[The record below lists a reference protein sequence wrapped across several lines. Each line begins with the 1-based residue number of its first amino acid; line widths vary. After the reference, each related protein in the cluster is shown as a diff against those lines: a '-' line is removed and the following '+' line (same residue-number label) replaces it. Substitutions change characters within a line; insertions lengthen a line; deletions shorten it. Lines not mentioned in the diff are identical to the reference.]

1 LLRWGLDPTM
11 VVDLPGSGKLAIVN
25 GIRTITLDLDDTL
38 WDLHPVIRRA
48 EQRLYEWLGERY
60 PRITEMFEPLD
71 IREVR
76 SRVVGEHVDRKH
88 DLTFLRRMV
97 LTEIAGAAGYGD
109 FEVDEAFAVFDA
121 IRNDVEVFPEVRP
134 ALTALRERF
143 TLIAVTNGNADL
155 ETIGISDL
163 FDGHV
168 NAAMA
173 GAAKPDRSIFDVAVK
188 AGGASAAETLHV
200 GDHPLYD
207 VHGAKQAGLRTAWV
221 NRDGSVWPAEYELP
235 DAEVAHVGEL
245 LTVIGEGNE

>member
-1 LLRWGLDPTM
+1 M
-11 VVDLPGSGKLAIVN
+11 VVDNFSPGNLIPVN

-48 EQRLYEWLGERY
+48 ERRLYEWLGERY

-71 IREVR
+71 LREVR
-76 SRVVGEHVDRKH
+76 SRVVDEHVDRKH
-88 DLTFLRRMV
+88 DLTFLRRTV

-121 IRNDVEVFPEVRP
+121 VRNDVEMFPEVRP
-134 ALTALRERF
+134 ALTALRKRF

-207 VHGAKQAGLRTAWV
+207 VHGAKQAGLLTAWV
-221 NRDGSVWPAEYELP
+221 NRDGSAWPAEYELP

-245 LTVIGEGNE
+245 LAVIGESDE

>member
-1 LLRWGLDPTM
+1 M
-11 VVDLPGSGKLAIVN
+11 VVDFPGSGKLAIVN
-25 GIRTITLDLDDTL
+25 GIRTDTL
-38 WDLHPVIRRA
+38 WDLHPVIQRA

-60 PRITEMFEPLD
+60 PRITKMFEPLD

-76 SRVVGEHVDRKH
+76 SRVVEEHFDRKH

-97 LTEIAGAAGYGD
+97 LAKMAGAAGYAD
-109 FEVDEAFAVFDA
+109 FEVDEAFAV
-121 IRNDVEVFPEVRP
+121 
-134 ALTALRERF
+134 LALRERF

-163 FDGHV
+163 FDDHV

-173 GAAKPDRSIFDVAVK
+173 GAAKPERPIFDVAVK

-221 NRDGSVWPAEYELP
+221 NRDGSAWPAEYELP
-235 DAEVAHVGEL
+235 DAEIAHVGEL
-245 LTVIGEGNE
+245 LALIGEGDE